1 MLDDTDI
8 DRYSRQI
15 LLPEIG
21 GKGQLRLRQSSVVVI
36 GEEAAAIAALYLAA
50 AGIGR
55 VATRLSA
62 AATHGLPPHALSEL
76 PAASDDEALR
86 CAVAI
91 VTWPPHPPD
100 LLAHRSRAGGSSIVL
115 FDSSSGA
122 GVRTVLP
129 DEFEQLEPPTPQ
141 GFMDAAMA
149 GSIAATEA
157 LRLVLGQPPTL
168 HGAWLRFTT

>member
-1 MLDDTDI
+1 MLDDADI

-21 GKGQLRLRQSSVVVI
+21 GKGQLRLRQSTVVVV
-36 GEEAAAIAALYLAA
+36 GGEAAAIAALYLAA
-50 AGIGR
+50 AGLGR
-55 VATRLSA
+55 VATHLSA
-62 AATHGLPPHALSEL
+62 ATTRGLPPHTLAEL
-76 PAASDDEALR
+76 PAATDDEALH
-86 CAVAI
+86 CTVAI

-100 LLAHRSRAGGSSIVL
+100 LLARRCRAGGSSIVL
-115 FDSSSGA
+115 FDSASGA
-122 GVRTVLP
+122 AVRTVLP
-129 DEFEQLEPPTPQ
+129 DMVEQLDPPTPQ

-168 HGAWLRFTT
+168 HGAWLHFTT